1 MSKQDRQGV
10 RTATDLERKY
20 GFGQSFAEIYNLAN
34 DARAAAEA
42 AQDAVSDL
50 DGNLTA
56 EEIFNRLT
64 GGGVEQGVY
73 RGNDGLLYINA
84 KYINSGKVK
93 AEYIDADNLKVK
105 AANITGTLTANQIDT
120 ANLKVNAA
128 NITGTLSVGCLP
140 DGMATTDDI
149 PSNVSELTNDSG
161 YQNRTGVVD
170 IINGTV
176 TADFLNALGVSAT
189 FLQGSYIYVNN
200 FYGSTTAVLT
210 PGSSTGGGLDITSY
224 GNLHL
229 ASSNSFVS
237 MYGGNIVVSGTY
249 MYPTGQATYL
259 GHSSY
264 GMWQAVYAYTS
275 AIQTSDRNLKHSI
288 EELPEKYVTMFDNLS
303 PVRYKMNNGTSDRYH
318 VGFIAQEVEDAM
330 TVAGIDSQEFAGF
343 VKDKDT
349 DGNDLYMLRYEEFIG
364 VLAAKIKEL
373 ETKIEAMGA

>member
-10 RTATDLERKY
+10 RTAADLERKY
-20 GFGQSFAEIYNLAN
+20 GFGQSFAEVYGLAN
-34 DARAAAEA
+34 DAQQTANEA
-42 AQDAVSDL
+42 KDAVSNFDES
-50 DGNLTA
+50 LTS
-56 EEIFNRLT
+56 EEILLRLT
-64 GGGVEQGVY
+64 GGGRDQGVY
-73 RGNDGLLYINA
+73 RDGEKVLINA
-84 KYINSGKVK
+84 DCIMSGKVK
-93 AEYIDADNLKVK
+93 AEHIEAEKLKVK
-105 AANITGTLTANQIDT
+105 SANIDGKLTADQIDT